1 MPRIA
6 RPDNHTVD
14 ESDGRTSAGERKEIR
29 CLKVDVLQ
37 VECKVF

>member
-14 ESDGRTSAGERKEIR
+14 ESDGRTSTSERKEIR
-29 CLKVDVLQ
+29 GLKVDVLQ
-37 VECKVF
+37 VECKGF